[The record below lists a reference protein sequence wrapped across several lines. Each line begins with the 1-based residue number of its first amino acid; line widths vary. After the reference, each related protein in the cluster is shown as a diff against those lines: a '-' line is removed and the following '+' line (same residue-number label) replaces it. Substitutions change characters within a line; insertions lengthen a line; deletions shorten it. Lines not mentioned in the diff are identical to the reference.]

1 MASKK
6 IQEQVNELTEDQKI
20 SILENGKKALTFMSV
35 VLAITIVVLAIWIF
49 FSQVAVTIAEN
60 NYDMLGEK
68 LNSTSAENMID
79 PINEWLKAGDVYFAL
94 VNICTIVS
102 VVIPLSGFIIIVVR
116 LIQLKKKCPLY
127 SDRKY
132 FFLKKEQKMKQL
144 SLKK

>member
-20 SILENGKKALTFMSV
+20 SILENGKKALTFTSV
-35 VLAITIVVLAIWIF
+35 VLVITIVVMAIWIF
-49 FSQVAVTIAEN
+49 FSHVAVTIAEN
-60 NYDMLGEK
+60 NYNMLGEK
-68 LNSTSAENMID
+68 LHSTSAESMID

-94 VNICTIVS
+94 VNICTTVA
-102 VVIPLSGFIIIVVR
+102 VVIPLSGFIMIVVR

-132 FFLKKEQKMKQL
+132 FFLKKEQKMKRL